1 MEDFNIM
8 DNGVQKLTTKL
19 RLVVNKLVIYKV
31 TTKQEHSHSVAAN
44 EVCVGYVKY
53 IRTCEGWMHPT
64 IVID

>member
-19 RLVVNKLVIYKV
+19 RLVVNKLAIYKV
-31 TTKQEHSHSVAAN
+31 TIKQEHSHSVADN

-53 IRTCEGWMHPT
+53 IRTCEG
-64 IVID
+64 